1 MLDPDSSSP
10 IVILLVLLILH
21 ALFAAAKEALASLR
35 KSRRI
40 QFIEEGRHSAQV
52 VDDLAEDATRLLA
65 TEQLT
70 LKFLGFFIVAIAVF
84 AYASPLAEALS
95 LHIFPAVSIITV
107 ASVFVVLLFGEL
119 IPKEIARV
127 YADPLAFWLVRP
139 FKWVS
144 FLATPLAR
152 FVVLI
157 GRLLTGRLGDTEDD
171 HSFAAITEDDLRTY
185 VDASEE
191 EGVLREEEKEM
202 IYSIF
207 DLDDTLAREV
217 MLPRIDIVAVEANQR
232 LTDAINTII
241 RAGHSRAPVY
251 VNSLDN
257 IVGIVYVKD
266 LVHHLLEEGD
276 TPRTVRGMER
286 EVYYV
291 PESKPVSDLLRELQR
306 KKVHIAVVIDEYG
319 GTAGLVTIED
329 ILEEIVGEIQ
339 DEHDADEF
347 YMQHVSDDEYIF
359 SARMDLDDVNDEM
372 DINLPTDESDTL
384 GGLVYNGLGRI
395 PKAGDSL
402 TGDVFGVP
410 ELRLTVLAVDGRR
423 LKTVKIERIQK
434 GRGQDS
440 RQSEVPESGAS
451 SSIMGKTQKPV
462 SNSS

>member
-10 IVILLVLLILH
+10 IVILLVLLVLH

-40 QFIEEGRHSAQV
+40 QFIEEGRHSAQI

-70 LKFLGFFIVAIAVF
+70 LKFLGFFIVAVAVF
-84 AYASPLAEALS
+84 VYALPLADALS
-95 LHIFPAVSIITV
+95 IPAFLAVSIITV
-107 ASVFVVLLFGEL
+107 ISVFVVLLFGEL
-119 IPKEIARV
+119 IPKEVARN

-144 FLATPLAR
+144 YLATPLAR

-157 GRLLTGRLGDTEDD
+157 GRFLTMGHTEDD
-171 HSFAAITEDDLRTY
+171 SFAAITEDDLRTY

-191 EGVLREEEKEM
+191 DGVLREEEKEM

-207 DLDDTLAREV
+207 DLDDTLSREV
-217 MLPRIDIVAVEANQR
+217 MVPRIDIVAVEADQP
-232 LTDAINTII
+232 LTDAMNKII
-241 RAGHSRAPVY
+241 EAGHSRAPVY
-251 VNSLDN
+251 LNSLDN
-257 IVGIVYVKD
+257 IIGVVYVKD
-266 LVHHLLEEGD
+266 LVQHLLKEGD
-276 TPRTVRGMER
+276 TPRVVRGLER

-329 ILEEIVGEIQ
+329 VLEEIVGEIQ
-339 DEHDADEF
+339 DEHDTDEF

-359 SARMDLDDVNDEM
+359 SARMDLDDINDEM

-384 GGLVYNGLGRI
+384 AGLVYNGLGRI
-395 PKAGDSL
+395 PKPGDSL
-402 TGDVFGVP
+402 NGSVFNAP

-423 LKTVKIERIQK
+423 IKTVKIERLK
-434 GRGQDS
+434 KDRGQDGRHTDS
-440 RQSEVPESGAS
+440 SDAGT

>member
-10 IVILLVLLILH
+10 IVILLVLLVLH

-40 QFIEEGRHSAQV
+40 QLIEEGRHLAQT

-84 AYASPLAEALS
+84 AYASPLAELLAM
-95 LHIFPAVSIITV
+95 HIFIAVSIIT
-107 ASVFVVLLFGEL
+107 AFSVFVVLLFGEL

-144 FLATPLAR
+144 FLAAPLAR

-157 GRLLTGRLGDTEDD
+157 GRLLTGRLGDTNDE
-171 HSFAAITEDDLRTY
+171 SFAVITEDDLRTY
-185 VDASEE
+185 VDAGEE
-191 EGVLREEEKEM
+191 EGVLREDEKEM

-217 MLPRIDIVAVEANQR
+217 MLPRIDIVAVEANQP
-232 LTDAINTII
+232 LTEAINTII
-241 RAGHSRAPVY
+241 EAGHSRAPVY

-266 LVHHLLEEGD
+266 LVQHLLEQDD
-276 TPRTVRGMER
+276 TPRTVRGLER

-291 PESKPVSDLLRELQR
+291 PESKPASDLLRELQR

-402 TGDVFGVP
+402 TGGVFG
-410 ELRLTVLAVDGRR
+410 ESGLRLTVLAVDGRR
-423 LKTVKIERIQK
+423 IK
-434 GRGQDS
+434 
-440 RQSEVPESGAS
+440 
-451 SSIMGKTQKPV
+451 
-462 SNSS
+462 NC